1 MKHQF
6 IATHLHSYP
15 VKAMCRALN
24 VSTSGYYAWRTRAP
38 SERSQRQ
45 KLLTSKIRSI
55 HVASR
60 HTYGAPR
67 VHAEL
72 CAQGFACCLN
82 TVAKLM
88 RQAQI
93 MPKAIQRYRVT
104 TDSRNTRKAS
114 PDLVSRTFSAD
125 QPDACWLSDITYIPT
140 REGWLYLAAILDLH
154 SRAVVG
160 WAMSRTLDCQLAMDA
175 LQMAISNRGSAP
187 GILHSDQGTTY
198 SAVEYRA
205 LLSRHAIRQSMS
217 RKGNCWDTQSKIP
230 FERRPDLTRAGIGRA
245 ALVLTC
251 RSGSGVPRAL
261 PGSPSVT

>member
-1 MKHQF
+1 M
-6 IATHLHSYP
+6 
-15 VKAMCRALN
+15 
-24 VSTSGYYAWRTRAP
+24 
-38 SERSQRQ
+38 
-45 KLLTSKIRSI
+45 IRCI

-72 CAQGFACCLN
+72 LAQGVACSLI

-88 RQAQI
+88 RQALI
-93 MPKAIQRYRVT
+93 MPKAIRRYRVT

-114 PDLVSRTFSAD
+114 LDLVNRFFSAERTG
-125 QPDACWLSDITYIPT
+125 ACWLSDITYIPT

-160 WAMSRTLDCQLAMDA
+160 RAMSRSPDCWLAMDA
-175 LQMAISNRGSAP
+175 LQMAISKRGSAP
-187 GILHSDQGTTY
+187 GIVHSDQGTTY

-205 LLSRHAIRQSMS
+205 LLSRYAIRKSMS
-217 RKGNCWDTQSKIP
+217 RKGNCWDTQSKIAS
-230 FERRPDLTRAGIGRA
+230 ERRTDLNRAGIGRA
-245 ALVLTC
+245 ALALTC
-251 RSGSGVPRAL
+251 RSGSGVPRAW